1 MAAESIEKYAN
12 GRPITCNAGAAI
24 TGARFVSITAA
35 PTSGNPTVQ
44 HTGAAAKVFGVSCTD
59 AASGAI
65 LAVHVNRGDV
75 VPVEAGTGGVTAGQV
90 VEAAATGTAVTR
102 SAGIPAGTCVEGAAA
117 GAQALIM
124 LAPAGI

>member
-1 MAAESIEKYAN
+1 MAESIEKYAN
-12 GRPITCNAGAAI
+12 GRPMTCAAGAAI

-65 LAVHVNRGDV
+65 VAVHHNHGDV
-75 VPVEAGTGGVTAGQV
+75 VEVEAGTGGVAAGEV
-90 VEAAATGTAVTR
+90 VEAAATGVAITR
-102 SAGIPAGTCVEGAAA
+102 ASGIPAGTCTLAAAA
-117 GAQALIM
+117 GAKALIK
-124 LAPAGI
+124 LNPAGI